1 MAAGFIV
8 EKMSVRS
15 NALSSMLVFRL
26 SVAQKKCFGS
36 SSSSQE
42 GKQNSR
48 KEKILCH
55 KITTGKS
62 WGFVTKVLNS
72 K

>member
-26 SVAQKKCFGS
+26 SVVPKKCFGS

-48 KEKILCH
+48 KEKILCR
-55 KITTGKS
+55 K
-62 WGFVTKVLNS
+62 VTANRKVLGIS
-72 K
+72 HKGVK